1 MNDRK
6 IVTVRN
12 PSNFQKLSP
21 FSDTI
26 QWFHYEK
33 CTLAELY
40 PAFSIASLMQ
50 MLKDDA
56 LSHLHRDITQALL
69 TIFGS
74 LGPSCTLYVSKVK
87 LMYCF
92 F

>member
-6 IVTVRN
+6 IMVNMRFRF
-12 PSNFQKLSP
+12 PEFCQFL
-21 FSDTI
+21 DTI
-26 QWFHYEK
+26 QWFHYER

-69 TIFGS
+69 TVFGS
-74 LGPSCTLYVSKVK
+74 LGPSCTLYVNKVT
-87 LMYCF
+87 
-92 F
+92 